1 MILKFIKPEI
11 NLNENLAIIGNSPS
25 LLQKNFGEEIE
36 KFKSVIRFNLAPIEN
51 FEKNVGSKTTAWFCA
66 QNGAQ
71 IKAFREWL
79 IFNNIKDQKLFDR
92 NFMNLHNQKIIYCD
106 VSGKNP
112 LQLNIDYH
120 ESNRVYNFDYTSNLY
135 LRYKYG
141 LLSNVL
147 DKSLPYG
154 SWINLIF
161 GQNLSAGL
169 LFVLLC
175 IESGIKPTLFGFD
188 LNIVNNKSHYFL
200 NEEKSKLKNFF
211 LNHNYFYERI
221 LLKKLI
227 KRKLIILKK

>member
-1 MILKFIKPEI
+1 M
-11 NLNENLAIIGNSPS
+11 
-25 LLQKNFGEEIE
+25 
-36 KFKSVIRFNLAPIEN
+36 
-51 FEKNVGSKTTAWFCA
+51 
-66 QNGAQ
+66 
-71 IKAFREWL
+71 
-79 IFNNIKDQKLFDR
+79 
-92 NFMNLHNQKIIYCD
+92 
-106 VSGKNP
+106 
-112 LQLNIDYH
+112 
-120 ESNRVYNFDYTSNLY
+120 
-135 LRYKYG
+135 
-141 LLSNVL
+141 SNVL

-161 GQNLSAGL
+161 GQKLSAGL

>member
-25 LLQKNFGEEIE
+25 LLQNNFGEEID
-36 KFKSVIRFNLAPIEN
+36 KFKSVIRFNLAPTEN
-51 FEKNVGSKTTAWFCA
+51 FKNVGSITTAWFCA

-71 IKAFREWL
+71 IKAYREWL
-79 IFNNIKDQKLFDR
+79 ISNNINDQKLFDR
-92 NFMNLHNQKIIYCD
+92 NFMNLYNQKIIYCD

-120 ESNRVYNFDYTSNLY
+120 DSNKVYTFDYTSNLY

-154 SWINLIF
+154 TWINLIF

-169 LFVLLC
+169 LFTLSCVD
-175 IESGIKPTLFGFD
+175 SGFKPTLFGFD
-188 LNIVNNKSHYFL
+188 LEIKNNKAIIFKDK
-200 NEEKSKLKNFF
+200 KSKLKNFTNTITIF
-211 LNHNYFYERI
+211 MKNYF
-221 LLKKLI
+221 
-227 KRKLIILKK
+227 